1 MDMPLIPPGINAT
14 PEDKANGERMRRRR
28 ELPSFRRTFFF
39 VNMGLLLTAIGIV
52 IFKAP
57 NHFALGGTSGLSIIL
72 STLLPQFDVG
82 DFMWMLNVILVVAG
96 LILLDFRTMGWTVF
110 ASFALSFYVSLIEI
124 IWPRVTP
131 LTSNPL
137 LELCFAVMLPA
148 MGSALVFNVGASTGG
163 TDILALILKRRTHL
177 RVGQALL
184 ATDGAIVAVAVFL
197 YGAETGLL
205 CILGLLAKT
214 LIVDNAIEGFNQS
227 KVCTVLCPDPAA
239 AIDFLVN
246 QLYRTATLTQVQG
259 AFSGKPMTQITVV
272 LSRPEAVR
280 FRAFLAEQEPQSFM
294 TMVSSSEIIGRGFR
308 SI

>member
-96 LILLDFRTMGWTVF
+96 LILLDLRTMGWTVF

-137 LELCFAVMLPA
+137 LE
-148 MGSALVFNVGASTGG
+148 
-163 TDILALILKRRTHL
+163 
-177 RVGQALL
+177 ALL

-280 FRAFLAEQEPQSFM
+280 FRAFLAEHEPQSFM